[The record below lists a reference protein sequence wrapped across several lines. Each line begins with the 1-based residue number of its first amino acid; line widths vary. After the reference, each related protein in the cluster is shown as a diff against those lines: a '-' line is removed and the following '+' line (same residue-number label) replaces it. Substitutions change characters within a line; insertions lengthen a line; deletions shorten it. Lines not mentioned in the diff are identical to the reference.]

1 MTTQLD
7 QAYKDLF
14 LDSRALDK
22 WYGSGKTKNML
33 LTTESL
39 FKQALLCD
47 DPYAYELPAILPSR
61 HRTYETTLFACQ
73 EPPMPSDSMTPN
85 EYLNLQEE
93 TIRDLVSGIQT
104 MIADLQ
110 ETYSLIHLRND
121 AQDVYDTVS
130 SLREEHMAKFDPDHS
145 YLRMMIGFPSKTG
158 DALFLHK
165 YGSYMRQISRY
176 DQPFTRTL
184 QAATPTVSAHTVDL

>member
-22 WYGSGKTKNML
+22 WYGSGKTKNMV
-33 LTTESL
+33 LTMESL

-47 DPYAYELPAILPSR
+47 DPYAYELPDILPSR
-61 HRTYETTLFACQ
+61 HRTYENTVFACQ
-73 EPPMPSDSMTPN
+73 EPPMPSDTMTPG

-93 TIRDLVSGIQT
+93 TLRDLVSGIQT

-110 ETYSLIHLRND
+110 ETYSLINLRND

-130 SLREEHMAKFDPDHS
+130 SVREERMAKFDPDHS
-145 YLRMMIGFPSKTG
+145 YLRMMIGFPSKPD

-176 DQPFTRTL
+176 DQLSTSTL
-184 QAATPTVSAHTVDL
+184 QEATPIVSAHAVNL